1 MSDQDHTLTT
11 KPRRDFLKLAGVA
24 AGAASLAAVAREADA
39 AASAPAAAASAATAA
54 RTTLRVAADP
64 TAIPAPIKR
73 RKPAE
78 IDVVLE
84 AREVV
89 AEIEPGVTYRFMTY
103 NGQIP
108 GPMIRVRQGDTVNLT
123 LRNPADSMQAH
134 NVDLHAVMGPGGG
147 AMATLAQPGEEAR
160 VRFKLTYPG
169 AFIYH
174 CAVSNMDMHIS
185 SGMFGMIVV
194 EPEEGLPHVDHE
206 FYLGQHELYLDT
218 PAGVRGERSF
228 NTGAMVHEQPSYVLI
243 NGAKNALTPGAYGPM
258 KVKTG
263 ETARVFFVCGGPN
276 LSSSFHPIG
285 NVWREVWPEGA
296 LRNAPLRDIQTQ
308 PVAPGSTAVTTL
320 HFPVPGGVKLV
331 DHALSRV
338 AHKGCLAMIQ
348 ADGAPRPD
356 LFQALGVRKL

>member
-1 MSDQDHTLTT
+1 MSDKDTLTP

-24 AGAASLAAVAREADA
+24 AGTASLAGVAREADA
-39 AASAPAAAASAATAA
+39 ASASAPVAAASAAKTA
-54 RTTLRVAADP
+54 TVRVAADP
-64 TAIPAPIKR
+64 TAIPGPIKR
-73 RKPAE
+73 RKPAVV
-78 IDVVLE
+78 DVVLE

-108 GPMIRVRQGDTVNLT
+108 GPMIRVRQGDTINLT

-147 AMATLAQPGEEAR
+147 AMATLAQPGEEAQ

-206 FYLGQHELYLDT
+206 FYLGQHEVYLDA
-218 PAGVRGERSF
+218 PAGVHGERSF

-308 PVAPGSTAVTTL
+308 PVPPGSTAVATL

-348 ADGAPRPD
+348 AEGAPRPD
-356 LFQALGVRKL
+356 LFQPLGVRKI